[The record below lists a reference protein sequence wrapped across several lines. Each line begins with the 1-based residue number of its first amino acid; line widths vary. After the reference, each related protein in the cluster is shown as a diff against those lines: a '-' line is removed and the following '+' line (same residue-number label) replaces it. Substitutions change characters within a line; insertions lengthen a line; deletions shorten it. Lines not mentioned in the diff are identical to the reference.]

1 MRPWAVR
8 PDRLQP
14 TSLADFA
21 DRFRLALHDD
31 HPTAMLTGITM
42 DSRDVRAGDLYVGV
56 PGARFHGASF
66 SADAVERG
74 AVAILTDAAGLVDA
88 TASGVPVLVTV
99 DSPRLTVGRM
109 AAWLYRTDRDAPPV
123 FGMTGTNG
131 KTSTAHFL
139 DSILRQLG
147 KSTGLSTTAERRI
160 GDEVV
165 VSGLTTP
172 ESPELHALLAR
183 MREAGVDAA
192 IIEVSAHALTR
203 HRVDGLVFDVAAFTN
218 LSQDHLD
225 DYASMDDY
233 FAAKLELFTP
243 DHAKRAVVSLDTPA
257 GHTVVEKA
265 GVPVTTI
272 TSLPSTAADWLVTID
287 DEAPSYTAFTVNR
300 AADGAR
306 LSTRVPV
313 IGRHMAANG
322 GLAIAMLVE
331 SGIPLA
337 DIDAALQRDG
347 GITASLPGRA
357 VHVPV
362 VGGPAVYVD
371 SGHTPDAFAKTLEAV
386 RSQTTGR
393 VIMIAGANGDRDQLK
408 RPDMGREAALGSD
421 ILIITD
427 HQPRSEDPALI
438 REAVLSGARA
448 AKPGGDIREIAAPE
462 DAIRAAVGE
471 ATSEDTILW
480 AGLAEKDY
488 REVAG
493 VKIPFSV
500 LDETRAA
507 LAEAGWATA

>member
-1 MRPWAVR
+1 MRPDH
-8 PDRLQP
+8 PQP
-14 TSLADFA
+14 TSLAAFA
-21 DRFRLALHDD
+21 DRFRLALHED
-31 HPTAMLTGITM
+31 HPTALLTGITM
-42 DSRDVRAGDLYVGV
+42 DSRDVRPGDLYVGV
-56 PGARFHGASF
+56 PGDRFHGASF
-66 SADAVERG
+66 SADAVGRG
-74 AVAILTDAAGLVDA
+74 AVAVLTDAAGLVDA

-99 DSPRLTVGRM
+99 ESPRLTVGSM

-139 DSILRQLG
+139 DAILRQLG
-147 KSTGLSTTAERRI
+147 RTTGLSTTAERRI

-165 VSGLTTP
+165 VSSLTTP

-183 MREAGVDAA
+183 MRESGVDAA

-203 HRVDGLVFDVAAFTN
+203 HRVDGLVFEVAAFTN

-225 DYASMDDY
+225 DYATMDDY

-243 DHAKRAVVSLDTPA
+243 EHARRAVVSLDTPA
-257 GHTVVEKA
+257 GHTVAERA
-265 GVPVTTI
+265 SIPVTTI
-272 TSLPSTAADWLVTID
+272 TSLPRTAADWLVLV
-287 DEAPSYTAFTVNR
+287 DEETPSYTAFTLRR
-300 AADGAR
+300 AADGSE

-331 SGIPLA
+331 SGVPLSE
-337 DIDAALQRDG
+337 IGAALQRDG

-357 VHVPV
+357 VHVRV
-362 VGGPAVYVD
+362 VDGPAVYVD

-386 RSQTTGR
+386 RHLTSGR

-408 RPDMGREAALGSD
+408 RPEMGREAALGSD

-427 HQPRSEDPALI
+427 HQPRSEDPAAI
-438 REAVLSGARA
+438 REAVLGGARA
-448 AKPGGDIREIAAPE
+448 AKPAGDIREIAAPE
-462 DAIRAAVGE
+462 DAIRVAVSE
-471 ATSEDTILW
+471 AGGSDTILW
-480 AGLAEKDY
+480 AGLAEKNY

-493 VKIPFSV
+493 VKVPFSV
-500 LDETRAA
+500 LGETRAA
-507 LAEAGWATA
+507 LAEAGWIPV